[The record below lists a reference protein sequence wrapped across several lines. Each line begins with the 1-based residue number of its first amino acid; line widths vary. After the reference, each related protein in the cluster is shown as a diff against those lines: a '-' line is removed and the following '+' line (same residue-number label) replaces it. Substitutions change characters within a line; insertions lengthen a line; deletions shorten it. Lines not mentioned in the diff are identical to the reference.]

1 MCYYQVFVCYN
12 ETTMGFQD
20 GMVVENAPTNAGDA
34 ALIPGSIRTPVEGN
48 GNPPS
53 ILAWKIPW
61 AEESGGLLF
70 TRSQKVRHDL
80 VTQPPPHSG
89 IK

>member
-12 ETTMGFQD
+12 ETTMGFQG

-48 GNPPS
+48 GNPPQYS
-53 ILAWKIPW
+53 CLENPMGRGVWW
-61 AEESGGLLF
+61 AAVHEVTKSQ
-70 TRSQKVRHDL
+70 TRLSDSTTTTLRH
-80 VTQPPPHSG
+80 
-89 IK
+89 